1 MEDRNKF
8 RSNKLQY
15 IFRHVEREDMIIC
28 PEDLG
33 VGVMKR
39 RRHGEVAGDG
49 VLEPWMV
56 AHLVDGHPPVG
67 AHLKHA

>member
-1 MEDRNKF
+1 
-8 RSNKLQY
+8 
-15 IFRHVEREDMIIC
+15 
-28 PEDLG
+28 
-33 VGVMKR
+33 
-39 RRHGEVAGDG
+39 